1 LPLPTPRGPSRAAP
15 LPPPGAAAP
24 ADVPPPGL
32 VPPSAT
38 VTVPVKLGT
47 VFPAASCAATW
58 TAGVSVAPAVVF
70 AGGTV
75 NTRWVAAPGVTSNG
89 ALVAAE
95 RLLAVADSV

>member
-1 LPLPTPRGPSRAAP
+1 MLMERTPRVATP
-15 LPPPGAAAP
+15 LT
-24 ADVPPPGL
+24 ADTVVLPESVPPDGL
-32 VPPSAT
+32 LPSAT

-47 VFPAASCAATW
+47 AFPTASCAATW